1 MNVIETTAP
10 ISIDNLKQYFTDK
23 TTVFVIN
30 YKDSTLKGAKLLTYL
45 SNLDIP
51 CDINFE
57 NCSSSDCFDMLK
69 EYLNSSMIV
78 NVASLER
85 VIINILH
92 QAKGLVPVTDKEF
105 IEDNKEILNK
115 WISKLESLTLY
126 NMYIVKDDAFK
137 EFVDS
142 FPVDETK
149 EMVGVNFISLLKH
162 KSFYSLYRNTDQK
175 QLKFYSHYFNEYV
188 FKGKNLFSYWAN
200 ENNPLFLLT
209 YGIAEGLVK
218 DNEYVEM
225 KNKTI
230 QELKNVSPVQ

>member
-1 MNVIETTAP
+1 
-10 ISIDNLKQYFTDK
+10 
-23 TTVFVIN
+23 
-30 YKDSTLKGAKLLTYL
+30 
-45 SNLDIP
+45 
-51 CDINFE
+51 
-57 NCSSSDCFDMLK
+57 MLK

-78 NVASLER
+78 NVATLER
-85 VIINILH
+85 TIINILH
-92 QAKGLVPVTDKEF
+92 QTKGLVPIIDKEF
-105 IEDNKEILNK
+105 IEENKEILNK

-126 NMYIVKDDAFK
+126 NMYIVKEDAFK

-142 FPVDETK
+142 FPIDETK

-162 KSFYSLYRNTDQK
+162 KSFYSLYRNMDQK